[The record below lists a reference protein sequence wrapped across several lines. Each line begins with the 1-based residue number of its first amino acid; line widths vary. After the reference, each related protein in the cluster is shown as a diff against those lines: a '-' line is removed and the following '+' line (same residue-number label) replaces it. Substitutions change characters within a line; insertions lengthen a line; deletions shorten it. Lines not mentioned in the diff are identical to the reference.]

1 MENDAITIMTAMI
14 QAGGGLFEVPLRV
27 AGDLTAD
34 ALRNIVSVLWHALN
48 QAKQNYDL
56 VNNVGLCDMQ
66 TLMKKKG
73 TELQFCRIN
82 EEIKD
87 DFYKDIKN
95 RGCLFSELPDL
106 NLEDGY
112 VEIAFHATDTPKVLA
127 SCAKFKVGMLNDNDI
142 PEGIIDMD
150 DYINNANPEVMQG
163 MQDAYKAAMGF
174 NNEKKQDAPNEYTF
188 SLNKDSLLAGE
199 NDEVYYFYLPKGLVP
214 GTGYHQELIILQKS
228 RCTEIQDGEAI
239 EYTLK
244 FAETYTIYDGQAFNK
259 RDVLEKAMDISGEK
273 LSDYFNHQREYDKS
287 APHPAAAQTP
297 NVNKQ
302 QNQAPTANERA
313 AATPSATPSPVQ
325 VSETTAIGINQTQ
338 AEVQKPKPKPKK
350 PIPKE
355 DVAPLEDYIRQSE
368 NQVFGKRSFTDEQ
381 IFDEADAY
389 FFVGIG
395 AGHDQVLAV
404 PKADVTEQDGIY
416 TFDVKN
422 KRYQVF
428 DAHELIQ
435 YDMGGP
441 KPQSNYAEKTELLKA
456 LKAPEDVSK
465 TDEAAITISRTTEK
479 AVENIRNK
487 KKERNEK
494 NEQPVIE
501 QKSQRLSG
509 QKTEQPLKQPE
520 HIEQEQHIHPQ
531 TAKDITQAQVK
542 PKEDTVLH
550 KQQSQKAVSH
560 SSPQM
565 QSIQNGLTKK
575 SGQKQASAAPADSTK
590 PLKAEIKNENQT
602 QEEASEK
609 IIKIQE
615 AMVNQEIRKML
626 EKATGKDMNDVLAA
640 TKRGKRL

>member
-34 ALRNIVSVLWHALN
+34 ALKNLVSVLWHALN
-48 QAKQNYDL
+48 Q
-56 VNNVGLCDMQ
+56 VNHNIHLTQDVGICDMQ

-73 TELQFCRIN
+73 TELQFCRIK
-82 EEIKD
+82 E
-87 DFYKDIKN
+87 DIKEDFFKDLRN
-95 RGCLFSELPDL
+95 RGCMFTILPDL
-106 NLEDGY
+106 NPEDGY
-112 VEIAFHATDTPKVLA
+112 KEIAFHATDTPKVLA
-127 SCAKFKVGMLNDNDI
+127 SCAKFKVGMLEDSDI
-142 PEGIIDMD
+142 PEGIIDMQQ
-150 DYINNANPEVMQG
+150 YMNNANPEVVQG
-163 MQDAYKAAMGF
+163 MQDAYAQSMGIDP
-174 NNEKKQDAPNEYTF
+174 KKQDAPDEYTF

-214 GTGYHQELIILQKS
+214 GTGYHQELIILPKS

-287 APHPAAAQTP
+287 PPHPSAAQTP

-313 AATPSATPSPVQ
+313 TATPSAALSPVPA
-325 VSETTAIGINQTQ
+325 SETNAIGINQTQ
-338 AEVQKPKPKPKK
+338 TEVQKPRPKK

-368 NQVFGKRSFTDEQ
+368 SRTFGKRSFTDEQ

-626 EKATGKDMNDVLAA
+626 EKATGKNMNDVLAA